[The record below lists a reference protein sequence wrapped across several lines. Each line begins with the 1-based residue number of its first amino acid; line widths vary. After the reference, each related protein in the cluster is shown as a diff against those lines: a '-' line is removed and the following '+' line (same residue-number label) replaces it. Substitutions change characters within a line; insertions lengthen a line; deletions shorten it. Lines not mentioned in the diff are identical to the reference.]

1 MTLPVQFDKAFLPE
15 SLPSSPVLHEKS
27 QIVLIPTCRFDGE
40 GAADSSWNMPEQNA
54 WNWLRTVEIEH
65 IQESVGSGSGGSFL
79 AKCRNLNGDLRDVIL
94 RFDTVGFTK
103 KYEVY
108 GREYGLNPNNH
119 DILRREQ
126 ASYEVA
132 KLFGCEDIFPPIA
145 ARETNLVPLISD
157 AVRDKIA
164 SDMNIDQ
171 LVVDETFGIIS
182 ALQMVPFKFESF
194 VSHLISANY
203 LPVGAGAGK
212 FGDLSDALRHG
223 IYRMIALDFVLGV
236 GDRSLIDLMIN
247 KASGS
252 VVAYGFGISMPDPV
266 SSANIYFENR
276 SKGWGRKIDA
286 LSNADMSSPPI
297 GNDLFS
303 FSKSFEDNEKLEC
316 IATFK
321 QISKAI
327 DESSVILLCK
337 VIYELGIPLIN
348 IAGLIGRLS
357 MLQDDPESVL
367 LDSFEFNR
375 SILAP
380 MRRGYAFDAGRNM
393 KIVETVNQVMTVF
406 TGEAFDFST
415 MMTA

>member
-40 GAADSSWNMPEQNA
+40 GASDSSWNMPEQNA

-65 IQESVGSGSGGSFL
+65 IQESAGSGSGGSFL
-79 AKCRNLNGDLRDVIL
+79 AKCRNLNGDLRDVSL
-94 RFDTVGFTK
+94 RFDTVGFNE

-108 GREYGLNPNNH
+108 GREYGLNPGNH

-132 KLFGCEDIFPPIA
+132 KLFGCEDIFPPMA

-164 SDMNIDQ
+164 SEMNIDQ
-171 LVVDETFGIIS
+171 IVVDETFGVIS
-182 ALQMVPFKFESF
+182 SLQMVPLNFESF
-194 VSHLISANY
+194 ASHLINANY
-203 LPVGAGAGK
+203 LSVDAGK

-236 GDRSLIDLMIN
+236 GDRSLIDLIIN

-252 VVAYGFGISMPDPV
+252 IVAYGFGISMPDPV
-266 SSANIYFENR
+266 ISADVYFENR

-286 LSNADMSSPPI
+286 STNAGMSSPPI
-297 GNDLFS
+297 GNDLFY
-303 FSKSFEDNEKLEC
+303 FSKQFGDNEKSEC

-337 VIYELGIPLIN
+337 IIYELGIPLNN

-357 MLQDDPESVL
+357 MLQDDPESIL

-406 TGEAFDFST
+406 TGESFDFSAT
-415 MMTA
+415 MTA